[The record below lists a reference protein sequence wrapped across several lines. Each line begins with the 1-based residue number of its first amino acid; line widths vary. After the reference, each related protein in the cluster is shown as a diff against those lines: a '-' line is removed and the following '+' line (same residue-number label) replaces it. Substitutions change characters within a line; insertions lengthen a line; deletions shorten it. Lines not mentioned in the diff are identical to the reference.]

1 MPGRKPPEV
10 VVTPGVLPA
19 PAPTRPKPLLRG
31 VSHQAAALAMLV
43 VGPLVVL
50 AARGTRATVLTAIY
64 VSTITAMFTVSALF
78 HRVNWSPAARRR
90 MRRLDHSTIFLA
102 IAGSYTATAGLVLPG
117 DDAPIVVGVVWVG
130 ALAGLVLRLAWLDAP
145 KWAVALPYI
154 VLGWLAV
161 GVMPEMLHA
170 MGGMGLGLLIAGG
183 LLYTIGAVV
192 YARKRPD
199 PWPKVFGYHEIFHA
213 CVTAAAAVHLCLV
226 AFVVLPRFP
235 R

>member
-1 MPGRKPPEV
+1 
-10 VVTPGVLPA
+10 
-19 PAPTRPKPLLRG
+19 
-31 VSHQAAALAMLV
+31 MLV
-43 VGPLVVL
+43 VGPLV
-50 AARGTRATVLTAIY
+50 AIEARGTRATVLTSIY
-64 VSTITAMFTVSALF
+64 VFTITAMLSVSALF
-78 HRVNWSPAARRR
+78 HRLTWSPAARTR

-117 DDAPIVVGVVWVG
+117 HDAPIVVGVVWAG
-130 ALAGLVLRLAWLDAP
+130 ALAGVAFRLAWLDAP

-170 MGGMGLGLLIAGG
+170 MGGTGLGLLIGGG
-183 LLYTIGAVV
+183 LLYTLGAVV
-192 YARKRPD
+192 YALKRPD

-213 CVTAAAAVHLCLV
+213 CVTAAAAMHLCLV

>member
-1 MPGRKPPEV
+1 MPARQPSEAAAAVGGGEQ
-10 VVTPGVLPA
+10 VTA
-19 PAPTRPKPLLRG
+19 RPKPLLRG
-31 VSHQAAALAMLV
+31 VSHQFAALAMLV
-43 VGPLVVL
+43 VCPLLIVE
-50 AARGTRATVLTAIY
+50 ARGARATVLTAIY
-64 VSTITAMFTVSALF
+64 VVAITAMLTVSALF
-78 HRVNWSPAARRR
+78 HRVTWSPPARKR

-117 DDAPIVVGVVWVG
+117 HDAPVVVGIVWAG
-130 ALAGLVLRLAWLDAP
+130 ALAGAYLRLAWLDAP

-154 VLGWLAV
+154 VLGWMAV

-170 MGGMGLGLLIAGG
+170 MGGVGLGLLIGGG
-183 LLYTIGAVV
+183 LLYTLGAVV
-192 YARKRPD
+192 YALKRPD

-213 CVTAAAAVHLCLV
+213 CVTAAAAMHVCLV

>member
-1 MPGRKPPEV
+1 
-10 VVTPGVLPA
+10 
-19 PAPTRPKPLLRG
+19 
-31 VSHQAAALAMLV
+31 MLV
-43 VGPLVVL
+43 VSPLMVL
-50 AARGTRATVLTAIY
+50 AARGTRATVLTAVY
-64 VSTITAMFTVSALF
+64 VFTITAMFTVSALF
-78 HRVNWSPAARRR
+78 HRITWSTPARIR

-117 DDAPIVVGVVWVG
+117 DDAPVVVGIVWAG
-130 ALAGLVLRLAWLDAP
+130 ALAGVAFRLAWLDAP

-170 MGGMGLGLLIAGG
+170 MGGLGLALLVCGG
-183 LLYTIGAVV
+183 LLYTLGAVV

-199 PWPKVFGYHEIFHA
+199 PWPRVFGYHEIFHA